1 MLYGSIM
8 TSNSNLDLLDSDPV
22 FHLKGGMLAMT
33 VVELVRQAPERFAI
47 QLAEKVE
54 QAPNFFQDTPVL
66 ISLEKLDDPLDISG
80 LIALLRIC
88 RDHGLLP
95 VALRGPED
103 YRSLAQ
109 QSSLV
114 LLPPGRGG
122 RDKPL
127 ETTEP
132 QPQAV
137 AQQPAANSPAP
148 EQAPAQP
155 APTRVITSPVRSGQQ
170 VYAPGGDLIVLAPV
184 SAGSELLADGHIHV
198 YGPLRGRALAGVRG
212 DTGARIFCQSL
223 EAELVS
229 VAGQYKVAE
238 DLRRQPLWKAASQ
251 IALEGDSLKIT
262 AL

>member
-1 MLYGSIM
+1 M
-8 TSNSNLDLLDSDPV
+8 TSDSNLDLLDNDPV
-22 FHLKGGMLAMT
+22 FHLKGGMLTMT

-66 ISLEKLDDPLDISG
+66 ISLEKLDDHLDIAG

-95 VALRGPED
+95 VALRGAED
-103 YRSLAQ
+103 FRPLAQ
-109 QSSLV
+109 QASLV
-114 LLPPGRGG
+114 LLPPGRG
-122 RDKPL
+122 REKVL
-127 ETTEP
+127 EAPEP
-132 QPQAV
+132 EAQAV
-137 AQQPAANSPAP
+137 AQQPAAAQKPAEP
-148 EQAPAQP
+148 TQPAQST
-155 APTRVITSPVRSGQQ
+155 PTRVITQPVRSGQQ

-212 DTGARIFCQSL
+212 DTSARIFCQSL

-238 DLRRQPLWKAASQ
+238 DLRRQQWKEAVQ
-251 IALEGDSLKIT
+251 ISLEGDSLKIA

>member
-1 MLYGSIM
+1 M
-8 TSNSNLDLLDSDPV
+8 TSKSNLDILDNEPV

-33 VVELVRQAPERFAI
+33 VVELMQQAPERFAI

-66 ISLEKLDDPLDISG
+66 ISLEKLDESLDITG
-80 LIALLRIC
+80 LITLLRIC

-95 VALRGPED
+95 VALRGPEQ
-103 YRSLAQ
+103 YQPLAQ
-109 QSSLV
+109 QASLV
-114 LLPPGRGG
+114 LLPPGRA
-122 RDKPL
+122 REKALDAA
-127 ETTEP
+127 EP
-132 QPQAV
+132 SEQNV
-137 AQQPAANSPAP
+137 AQQPAATPA
-148 EQAPAQP
+148 APLEVN
-155 APTRVITSPVRSGQQ
+155 APSATRVITQPVRSGQQ

-184 SAGSELLADGHIHV
+184 SAGAELLADGHIHV

-212 DTGARIFCQSL
+212 DTEARIFCQSL

-238 DLRRQPLWKAASQ
+238 DLRRQQWKEAVQVS
-251 IALEGDSLKIT
+251 LEGDSLKIA

>member
-1 MLYGSIM
+1 M
-8 TSNSNLDLLDSDPV
+8 TSETNLDLLDTDPV
-22 FHLKGGMLAMT
+22 FQLKGGMLTMT
-33 VVELVRQAPERFAI
+33 VLELVHLAPQRFAI

-66 ISLEKLDDPLDISG
+66 ISLEKLDDDMDISG

-88 RDHGLLP
+88 RDHGLQP
-95 VALRGPED
+95 VALRGAEQFRP
-103 YRSLAQ
+103 LAQ
-109 QSSLV
+109 QASLV
-114 LLPPGRGG
+114 LLPPGRN
-122 RDKPL
+122 RDKIIEAP
-127 ETTEP
+127 EPAP
-132 QPQAV
+132 QPV
-137 AQQPAANSPAP
+137 AQQAEAAPAP
-148 EQAPAQP
+148 APQP
-155 APTRVITSPVRSGQQ
+155 ADTTPTRVITEPVRSGQQ
-170 VYAPGGDLIVLAPV
+170 VYARGGDLIVLAPV

-238 DLRRQPLWKAASQ
+238 DLRRQQWKEAVQ
-251 IALEGDSLKIT
+251 ISLEGDILKIA

>member
-1 MLYGSIM
+1 M
-8 TSNSNLDLLDSDPV
+8 TANSNLDLLDNDPV
-22 FHLKGGMLAMT
+22 FHLKGGMLTMT
-33 VVELVRQAPERFAI
+33 VVELVRQSPERFAI

-54 QAPNFFQDTPVL
+54 QAPNFFQDTPVV
-66 ISLEKLDDPLDISG
+66 ISLEKLDDTLDISG

-95 VALRGPED
+95 VALRGGED
-103 YRSLAQ
+103 FRPLAQ
-109 QSSLV
+109 QASLV

-122 RDKPL
+122 RDKIL
-127 ETTEP
+127 EAPEP
-132 QPQAV
+132 VAQTV
-137 AQQPAANSPAP
+137 AQQPAAPAP
-148 EQAPAQP
+148 APAAAAQAPAFT
-155 APTRVITSPVRSGQQ
+155 PTKVITQPVRSGQQ

-212 DTGARIFCQSL
+212 DTNARIFCQSL

-229 VAGQYKVAE
+229 IAGQYKVAE
-238 DLRRQPLWKAASQ
+238 DLRRQQWKEAVQ

>member
-1 MLYGSIM
+1 M

-22 FHLKGGMLAMT
+22 FHLKGGMLTMT
-33 VVELVRQAPERFAI
+33 VVELVRQSPERFAI

-66 ISLEKLDDPLDISG
+66 ISLERLDDALDIAG
-80 LIALLRIC
+80 LVALLRIC

-103 YRSLAQ
+103 YRALAQ
-109 QSSLV
+109 QASLV
-114 LLPPGRGG
+114 LLPPGRA
-122 RDKPL
+122 REKAL
-127 ETTEP
+127 EAAEP
-132 QPQAV
+132 SAETV
-137 AQQPAANSPAP
+137 AQQPADTAAAVAP
-148 EQAPAQP
+148 EQVSQRSPS
-155 APTRVITSPVRSGQQ
+155 RVITQPVRSGQQ

-212 DTGARIFCQSL
+212 DTQARIFCQSL

-238 DLRRQPLWKAASQ
+238 DLRKQQWKEAVQ
-251 IALEGDSLKIT
+251 ISLEGDSLKIA

>member
-1 MLYGSIM
+1 M
-8 TSNSNLDLLDSDPV
+8 TSETNLDLLANDPV
-22 FHLKGGMLAMT
+22 FHLKGGMLTMT
-33 VVELVRQAPERFAI
+33 VVELVRQAPERFAM

-66 ISLEKLDDPLDISG
+66 ISLEKLDEPLDITG

-95 VALRGPED
+95 VALRGNESF
-103 YRSLAQ
+103 RSLAQ
-109 QSSLV
+109 QASLV
-114 LLPPGRGG
+114 LLPPGRG
-122 RDKPL
+122 RDKIL
-127 ETTEP
+127 ETSE
-132 QPQAV
+132 
-137 AQQPAANSPAP
+137 PAAKPVAEAASAT
-148 EQAPAQP
+148 EQPTPTAQP
-155 APTRVITSPVRSGQQ
+155 TATKVITQPVRSGQQ

-212 DTGARIFCQSL
+212 DTRARIFCQSL

-238 DLRRQPLWKAASQ
+238 DLRRQQWKEAVQ
-251 IALEGDSLKIT
+251 VYLEGDSLKIA